1 MNVLISGVGIAGP
14 TLAFWLRKYGF
25 APTLVESA
33 PALRTS
39 GYVIDFWGLGYDIA
53 EKMGLL
59 PDIARIGYHMQELR
73 IVDDCGRRLS
83 GFGVQVFRQLTGGRY
98 ITLGRSDLS
107 KLIYDRISRSCE
119 IIFGD
124 SITSL
129 RQAHGE
135 VHVEFEHGAKRRFDL
150 VIGADGLHSRVRK
163 LVFGPQDRYET
174 ELAYRVAAFETG
186 GYRPRNE
193 LVYTIHCAP
202 GRQVGRF
209 ALHNDRTLFLF
220 IFDSGGEPEAHVV
233 GAQKAILRKAFEGD
247 GWELPR
253 ILAALDTC
261 NDLYF
266 DRVSQIRM
274 DAWSQGHVALVG
286 DAGFRVSLLAGQG
299 SALAMTAAYVLAGE
313 LATSQDR
320 PQEAFRRYEG
330 APPGRAGPPP
340 AEHRPGPLRLPDRR
354 LRGRIRSRGASP
366 LSHDLSPR
374 SRYAGSARPASS
386 RSGKRGHR
394 HRLPA

>member
-1 MNVLISGVGIAGP
+1 MNVLISGAGIAGP

-25 APTLVESA
+25 APTLVECA
-33 PALRTS
+33 PTLRTG

-73 IVDDCGRRLS
+73 IVDDGGRRLS
-83 GFGVQVFRQLTGGRY
+83 GFGVQLFRELTGGRY
-98 ITLGRSDLS
+98 VTLGRSDLS
-107 KLIYDRISRSCE
+107 KLIYDRISGSCE

-124 SITSL
+124 SIAGL
-129 RQAHGE
+129 RETGAE
-135 VHVEFEHGAKRRFDL
+135 VHVQFEHGGERRFDL
-150 VIGADGLHSRVRK
+150 VIGADGLHSRVRN
-163 LVFGPQDRYET
+163 LVFGPQDRYEKD
-174 ELAYRVAAFETG
+174 LGYRVAAFETG
-186 GYRPRNE
+186 GYRPRDE

-220 IFDSGGEPEAHVV
+220 IFDGRGEPEAHGVA
-233 GAQKAILRKAFEGD
+233 AQKAILRKAFEGD

-261 NDLYF
+261 NELYF

-274 DAWSQGHVALVG
+274 DAWSHGRVALVG
-286 DAGFRVSLLAGQG
+286 DAGFCVSLLAGQG

-313 LATSQDR
+313 LAISPNR
-320 PQEAFRRYEG
+320 PQGAFRRYEERLRPFIH
-330 APPGRAGPPP
+330 AKQRAAERFAEAFVPRAGLGVFFRNQVIKTFRVPTI
-340 AEHRPGPLRLPDRR
+340 AKIAIGRDIRDQLELP
-354 LRGRIRSRGASP
+354 
-366 LSHDLSPR
+366 
-374 SRYAGSARPASS
+374 RY
-386 RSGKRGHR
+386 H
-394 HRLPA
+394 L

>member
-1 MNVLISGVGIAGP
+1 MNVLISGAGIAGP
-14 TLAFWLRKYGF
+14 TLAFWLEKYGF

-73 IVDDCGRRLS
+73 IVDDGGRRLS
-83 GFGVQVFRQLTGGRY
+83 GFGVQLFRELTGGRY
-98 ITLGRSDLS
+98 VTLGRSDLS
-107 KLIYDRISRSCE
+107 KLIYDRISGSCE

-124 SITSL
+124 SIAGL
-129 RQAHGE
+129 RETGAE
-135 VHVEFEHGAKRRFDL
+135 VHVQFEHGGERRFDL
-150 VIGADGLHSRVRK
+150 VIGADGLHSRVRN
-163 LVFGPQDRYET
+163 LVFGPQDRYEKD
-174 ELAYRVAAFETG
+174 LGYRVAAFETG
-186 GYRPRNE
+186 GYRPRDE

-220 IFDSGGEPEAHVV
+220 IFDGGGEPGAH
-233 GAQKAILRKAFEGD
+233 GAEVQKALLRKAFEGD

-253 ILAALDTC
+253 ILDALDTC

-274 DAWSQGHVALVG
+274 DAWSHGRVALVG
-286 DAGFRVSLLAGQG
+286 DAGFCVSLLAGQG

-313 LATSQDR
+313 LAISPNR
-320 PQEAFRRYEG
+320 PQGAFRRYE
-330 APPGRAGPPP
+330 
-340 AEHRPGPLRLPDRR
+340 ER
-354 LRGRIRSRGASP
+354 LRPFIHAKQRAAERFAEAFVPRTGLGVFFRNQVIKTFRVPTIAKIAIGRDIRDQ
-366 LSHDLSPR
+366 LELPR
-374 SRYAGSARPASS
+374 Y
-386 RSGKRGHR
+386 H
-394 HRLPA
+394 L

>member
-1 MNVLISGVGIAGP
+1 MKVLISGAGIAGP
-14 TLAFWLRKYGF
+14 TLAFWLRIYGF

-59 PDIARIGYHMQELR
+59 PDIARIGYKVQEVR
-73 IVDDCGRRLS
+73 IVDDRGRQLS
-83 GFGVQVFRQLTGGRY
+83 GFAAQVFRELTNRRY

-107 KLIYDRISRSCE
+107 KLVYDRISGSCE

-129 RQAHGE
+129 REVDDE
-135 VHVEFEHGAKRRFDL
+135 VHVEFEHGAGRRFDL

-163 LVFGPQDRYET
+163 LVFGPQDRYEKD
-174 ELAYRVAAFETG
+174 LGYRAAAFETA

-193 LVYTIHCAP
+193 LVYIIHSAP

-209 ALHNDRTLFLF
+209 TLHNDRTLFLL
-220 IFDSGGEPEAHVV
+220 IFRSGGEPEAHEVA
-233 GAQKAILRKAFEGD
+233 AQKAVLRKTFAGD
-247 GWELPR
+247 GWEVPG

-261 NDLYF
+261 NDFYF

-274 DAWSQGHVALVG
+274 DAWSQGRVALVG
-286 DAGFRVSLLAGQG
+286 DAAFCVSLLAGQG

-320 PQEAFRRYEG
+320 PQMAFHRYEERLRPFIQAKQQAAERLAAAFVPRTRPGVFFRNQVIKAFRVPAIARIAIGRDIRDQLEL
-330 APPGRAGPPP
+330 PPYHP
-340 AEHRPGPLRLPDRR
+340 
-354 LRGRIRSRGASP
+354 
-366 LSHDLSPR
+366 
-374 SRYAGSARPASS
+374 
-386 RSGKRGHR
+386 
-394 HRLPA
+394 

>member
-1 MNVLISGVGIAGP
+1 MKVLISGAGIAGP

-98 ITLGRSDLS
+98 ITLERSDLS
-107 KLIYDRISRSCE
+107 KLIYDQISRSCE

-124 SITSL
+124 SITGL
-129 RQAHGE
+129 REAEGE
-135 VHVEFEHGAKRRFDL
+135 VHVEFEHGAERHFDL
-150 VIGADGLHSRVRK
+150 VVGADGLHSRVRK
-163 LVFGPQDRYET
+163 LVFGPQDRYEKD
-174 ELAYRVAAFETG
+174 LGYRVAAFETA
-186 GYRPRNE
+186 GYRPRDE
-193 LVYTIHCAP
+193 LVYIIHSAP

-209 ALHNDRTLFLF
+209 TLRNDRTLFLF
-220 IFDSGGEPEAHVV
+220 IFRGRGEPEAHGV
-233 GAQKAILRKAFEGD
+233 GEQKAILRKIFAGD
-247 GWELPR
+247 GWEIPQ

-261 NDLYF
+261 NELYF
-266 DRVSQIRM
+266 DRVSQIHM
-274 DAWSQGHVALVG
+274 DAWSQGRVALVG
-286 DAGFRVSLLAGQG
+286 DAGFCVSLLAGQG

-330 APPGRAGPPP
+330 RLRPFIQAKQQA
-340 AEHRPGPLRLPDRR
+340 AERFAAAFVPRTRPGVFFRNQVVKAFRFPAIARIAIGRDIRDQLELP
-354 LRGRIRSRGASP
+354 
-366 LSHDLSPR
+366 
-374 SRYAGSARPASS
+374 RY
-386 RSGKRGHR
+386 H
-394 HRLPA
+394 L